1 MIKMKFI
8 VIIYILFIALVTIT
22 SAKIIVDKNEE
33 IDKLKSI
40 NKELKELNI
49 EYKWQLEQVPLI
61 IESNLDN
68 LCKENYE
75 NKKNK

>member
-8 VIIYILFIALVTIT
+8 VIIYILFIALITIT
-22 SAKIIVDKNEE
+22 SAKIIVDKNNE
-33 IDKLKSI
+33 IDKLKNI

-61 IESNLDN
+61 VESNIDN

>member
-8 VIIYILFIALVTIT
+8 VIIYILFIALITIT

-61 IESNLDN
+61 IESNLDE

>member
-8 VIIYILFIALVTIT
+8 VIIYILLISLITIK
-22 SAKIIVDKNEE
+22 SAKIIVDKNNE
-33 IDKLKSI
+33 IDKLKKI

-61 IESNLDN
+61 VESNLDN
-68 LCKENYE
+68 LCEEIYE

>member
-8 VIIYILFIALVTIT
+8 VIIYILFIALITIT
-22 SAKIIVDKNEE
+22 SAKIIIDKNEE
-33 IDKLKSI
+33 INKLKSI

-61 IESNLDN
+61 IESNLDE